1 MHNKIKSI
9 YPLAGLT
16 LIADFE
22 NGEKRKYDVRPLLD
36 KWEAFRS
43 LQEVPGLFEQVQVD
57 AGGYGISW
65 NDDIDLS
72 CDEIYY
78 NGNPC

>member
-36 KWEAFRS
+36 KWEAF
-43 LQEVPGLFEQVQVD
+43 
-57 AGGYGISW
+57 
-65 NDDIDLS
+65 
-72 CDEIYY
+72 
-78 NGNPC
+78 